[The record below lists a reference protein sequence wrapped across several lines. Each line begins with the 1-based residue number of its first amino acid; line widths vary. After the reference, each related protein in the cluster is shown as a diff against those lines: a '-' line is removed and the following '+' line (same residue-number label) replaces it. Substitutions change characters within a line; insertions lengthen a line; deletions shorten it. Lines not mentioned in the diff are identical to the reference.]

1 MENDLLLEQLVA
13 PRPSH
18 IETVAYCTYR
28 AYRFLSRSCRNRTE
42 RMKERSVFE
51 HATSSIKRRVHK
63 QVSETRKFFTSHAQI
78 IFHFY
83 LSFFSSFPPLPIHED
98 KTRPTPLTARLFFS
112 WKRRFPSKKKRGRK
126 EKERTKRPTDLEG
139 RSNPRSLYRFATK
152 RKIKRFV
159 SADKTESKPFA
170 LHSRSYYNP
179 RSNNRT

>member
-112 WKRRFPSKKKRGRK
+112 WKRRFPSKKKGAKRKRENEKTDGSGRK
-126 EKERTKRPTDLEG
+126 IE
-139 RSNPRSLYRFATK
+139 SS
-152 RKIKRFV
+152 IFV
-159 SADKTESKPFA
+159 QVCNEAQDKTFRK
-170 LHSRSYYNP
+170 RG
-179 RSNNRT
+179 